1 MSGFSM
7 VVGGSGRWSPAGIGR
22 GQSEGGA
29 QGAGELRACNG
40 GSGPLPPRG
49 GPRMGQCGPWRSGGT
64 REATWRAGVGCRAP
78 GGDVSRPD
86 WSRTRR
92 RRRQVAEVEW
102 GGAESEEE
110 GGWLRQ
116 EVGEGV

>member
-1 MSGFSM
+1 MHVCSRIVK
-7 VVGGSGRWSPAGIGR
+7 VVSTKSIVIISSKDRDPR
-22 GQSEGGA
+22 LYQR
-29 QGAGELRACNG
+29 L
-40 GSGPLPPRG
+40 GPRSARG
-49 GPRMGQCGPWRSGGT
+49 GPRMGFTGPAVVGRRG
-64 REATWRAGVGCRAP
+64 EDTWRAGVGRGVL

-86 WSRTRR
+86 WSGMRR

-110 GGWLRQ
+110 GRWLRQ